1 VRLRPTVRA
10 AEDARRALDGLLDES
25 GNPRFAFF
33 LRLVASEL
41 VNNAVVH
48 GSERAPISMTAR
60 LFADS
65 AELQIAN
72 RGGRLSMR
80 RMRERRAKGGR
91 GLDIVDELA
100 DAWSIDTGP
109 AGTKVTVH
117 LPMMSTERDRSD
129 RPVPGSVDRP
139 VPGSFVSGPIA
150 NG

>member
-41 VNNAVVH
+41 VNNAVVY

-80 RMRERRAKGGR
+80 RMRERRAEGGR
-91 GLDIVDELA
+91 GLDIVDQLA

-109 AGTKVTVH
+109 TGTKVTVH
-117 LPMMSTERDRSD
+117 LP
-129 RPVPGSVDRP
+129 
-139 VPGSFVSGPIA
+139 A
-150 NG
+150 NGVSEQSSNG